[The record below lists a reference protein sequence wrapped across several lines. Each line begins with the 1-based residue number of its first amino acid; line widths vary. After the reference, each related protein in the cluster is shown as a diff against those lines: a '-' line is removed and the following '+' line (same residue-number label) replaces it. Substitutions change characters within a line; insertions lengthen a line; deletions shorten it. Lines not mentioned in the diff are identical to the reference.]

1 MRKRTRPGRL
11 TGIRRLLSLM
21 LSLNIVGLI
30 LAALTRVSGG
40 NVATFEVEPEQVYGP
55 QPYVLQQ
62 TNVGVIRPLDIV
74 VVLDHPSL
82 GQTVLGLLTRGLAYT
97 VATIPMIIYARRLV
111 DEAIATHP
119 FTLSIARGLRRLGQ
133 IVLLG
138 GFLAE
143 VVRSL
148 AAIALRQGTIHE
160 GNPLTNANWIVGAS
174 FWWIVLGFTILA
186 FAQVVEHGC
195 TLRQELDEVI

>member
-1 MRKRTRPGRL
+1 MRKKTRPDRL
-11 TGIRRLLSLM
+11 VGIRRLLSLM
-21 LSLNIVGLI
+21 LALNIVGL
-30 LAALTRVSGG
+30 LSAALVRASGAI
-40 NVATFEVEPEQVYGP
+40 VTSFEVNLEQVYGP

-62 TNVGVIRPLDIV
+62 TNRGVVLPLDIV
-74 VVLDHPSL
+74 VYIEHPSL
-82 GQTVLGLLTRGLAYT
+82 GQTILRLLAHGLAYA

-111 DEAIATHP
+111 DEAVATHP
-119 FTLSIARGLRRLGQ
+119 LTLSMARGLRRLGL

-143 VVRSL
+143 LARSV

-160 GNPLTNANWIVGAS
+160 GNPLTNGEWVDGIS

-195 TLRQELDEVI
+195 TLRAELDEVI

>member
-30 LAALTRVSGG
+30 TAALLRIDRASVT
-40 NVATFEVEPEQVYGP
+40 TFSVEPEQVYGS
-55 QPYVLQQ
+55 QPYELQQ
-62 TNVGVIRPLDIV
+62 TNRGLIRPLDIV
-74 VVLDHPSL
+74 VVLENPSL
-82 GQTVLGLLTRGLAYT
+82 GQTILGLLAHGLAYT

-119 FTLSIARGLRRLGQ
+119 FTLSIARGLRRLGL

-143 VVRSL
+143 VVRSVS
-148 AAIALRQGTIHE
+148 AIALRQGTIHE
-160 GNPLTNANWIVGAS
+160 GNPLTNADWIVGAS
-174 FWWIVLGFTILA
+174 FWWLVLGFTILA

-195 TLRQELDEVI
+195 TLRAELDEVI

>member
-1 MRKRTRPGRL
+1 MLKRTRPGRL

-40 NVATFEVEPEQVYGP
+40 IVTTFEVDPEQVYGP

-74 VVLDHPSL
+74 VYLDHPSL
-82 GQTVLGLLTRGLAYT
+82 GQTVLGLLAHGLAYT
-97 VATIPMIIYARRLV
+97 VATIPMLIYARRLV
-111 DEAIATHP
+111 DEAITTHP
-119 FTLSIARGLRRLGQ
+119 FTFSIARGLRRLGLV
-133 IVLLG
+133 VLLG

-148 AAIALRQGTIHE
+148 AAIALRQGAIHE
-160 GNPLTNANWIVGAS
+160 GNPLTNANWIDGAS
-174 FWWIVLGFTILA
+174 FWWIVLGITILA